1 MYLHFH
7 PYQTSRLRNGPSKQ
21 ATSLCVLE
29 TPHSSSFP
37 KNLELLQ
44 QSLADGWTSATFT
57 IRNMLADHLTSP
69 TPGHWSF
76 GLLPLCY
83 IKCCIRHAYP
93 LICHCYLLLPFAIAM
108 CHFPLPFSFA
118 IAIAIWP
125 FGLLQFCYIKCFVR
139 HEYPAICHCH
149 YHLQLPLVTAMCA
162 FPLALAIC
170 CYCLPLPFFG
180 FLLLFLPH

>member
-57 IRNMLADHLTSP
+57 IRNMLADHLTRP
-69 TPGHWSF
+69 RLPAIGHSASCHSAISSVSF
-76 GLLPLCY
+76 AT
-83 IKCCIRHAYP
+83 HT
-93 LICHCYLLLPFAIAM
+93 LPFAIAICC
-108 CHFPLPFSFA
+108 CHLPLLCAIFLCHLRLPLPLPFGLSASCNFATSNASF
-118 IAIAIWP
+118 
-125 FGLLQFCYIKCFVR
+125 

-170 CYCLPLPFFG
+170 CYRSPLPFFRL
-180 FLLLFLPH
+180 LLLFLPH